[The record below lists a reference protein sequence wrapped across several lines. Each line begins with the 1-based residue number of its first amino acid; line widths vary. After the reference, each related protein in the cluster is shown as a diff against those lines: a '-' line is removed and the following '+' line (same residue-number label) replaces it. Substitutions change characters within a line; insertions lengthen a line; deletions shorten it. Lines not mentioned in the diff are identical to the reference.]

1 MNGKHVGTNVQHV
14 PIKGAAYMM
23 SLCECDGYNPKSRP
37 IQRISVFLFKDQ
49 VATLRAIHE
58 ATGVPASILIRQ
70 GVDWAIQQH
79 EQPKAKWVVKR
90 RRRRT

>member
-1 MNGKHVGTNVQHV
+1 
-14 PIKGAAYMM
+14 M
-23 SLCECDGYNPKSRP
+23 SFTAREAVSHGNAGGEDVTKSRP

-79 EQPKAKWVVKR
+79 AQPKAKWVVKR
-90 RRRRT
+90 RPSR